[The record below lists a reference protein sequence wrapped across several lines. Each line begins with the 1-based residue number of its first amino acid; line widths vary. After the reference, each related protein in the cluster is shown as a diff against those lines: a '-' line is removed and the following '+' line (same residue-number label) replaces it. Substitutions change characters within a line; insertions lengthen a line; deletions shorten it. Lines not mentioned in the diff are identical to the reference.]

1 MGLAQSL
8 WGFSLIEC
16 VEREWAA
23 QRCVTCVKRGLTL
36 YSEIGMHP
44 HPPRIG
50 IIGSGA
56 IGGFYGLMLA
66 RAGFDVHFLLR
77 SEYQAV
83 SEQGLTLDSDVHGA
97 LQMQVQAYARAADM
111 PPCDWLLIGA
121 KATSNDQLAPLIVQA
136 AAPGAKVV
144 LLQNGLGVE
153 EQLRPALRSDMHLLG
168 GLCFICVNRHAPGV
182 IRHQALGAVNLGYHS
197 GPARDGGAA
206 LVGEGVALFKRAG
219 IDSQAMPNLDSARW
233 QKLVWNV
240 PYNGLSVLLGASTTP
255 LMADSHS
262 RDLIQA
268 LMAEVVQGA
277 AACGHVLPEGY
288 AEHLFQVTE
297 RMPDYWPSMYHDHT
311 FKRPLELQAIYAEPL
326 ARARAAGCCLPRM
339 EMLYQALSFLDSN
352 HRPH

>member
-1 MGLAQSL
+1 
-8 WGFSLIEC
+8 
-16 VEREWAA
+16 
-23 QRCVTCVKRGLTL
+23 
-36 YSEIGMHP
+36 MHS

-83 SEQGLTLDSDVHGA
+83 CERGLSLDSGVHGA
-97 LQMQVQAYARAADM
+97 LHMNVQAYVSAADM

-121 KATSNDQLAPLIVQA
+121 KATSNEQLAPLIVQA

-168 GLCFICVNRHAPGV
+168 GLCFICVNRQAPGV
-182 IRHQALGAVNLGYHS
+182 IRHQALGAVHLGYHS
-197 GPARDGGAA
+197 GPATDC
-206 LVGEGVALFKRAG
+206 GVALVNEGAGLFQAAG
-219 IDSQAMPNLDSARW
+219 IDSQAMPNLALARW

-240 PYNGLSVLLGASTTP
+240 PYNGLSVLLGASTSP
-255 LMADSHS
+255 LMADSNS
-262 RDLIQA
+262 RELIQA

-277 AACGHVLPEGY
+277 AACGHVLPAGY
-288 AEHLFQVTE
+288 AEHLFKVTE
-297 RMPDYWPSMYHDHT
+297 RMPDYWPSMYHDHVH
-311 FKRPLELQAIYAEPL
+311 KRPLELEAIYAEPL
-326 ARARAAGCCLPRM
+326 ARARAAGCSMPRI
-339 EMLYQALSFLDSN
+339 EMLYQALSFIDSSG
-352 HRPH
+352 RPA